1 MKSYK
6 KFLYSLLLASCVH
19 ASIAAHSWT
28 TITLNLPPGEVLSNF
43 QGEHRYEF
51 WAEDAK
57 IGTDKIPQIMQPE
70 PGTVNQFKIDTKSK
84 IAYGVYKDSNKI
96 NAHIADRFHGK
107 AKWNWTIDGN
117 GGETI
122 VGS

>member
-1 MKSYK
+1 M
-6 KFLYSLLLASCVH
+6 H
-19 ASIAAHSWT
+19 ASIFAGGMT
-28 TITLNLPPGEVLSNF
+28 IITLNLPAGEVLSNF

-51 WAEDAK
+51 WALDTKLGVEGK
-57 IGTDKIPQIMQPE
+57 VNLMQPE
-70 PGTVNQFKIDTKSK
+70 PGTVNQFKIDPKSQ

-96 NAHIADRFHGK
+96 NAHMANRFYGK